1 MSPALTP
8 TATLPCF
15 EKLGKASETGLSTF
29 GETNANILVDDEILT
44 GRVSRFDFLAGFL
57 RRQFHQGRGGRAKLA
72 ITTSLVARVATLAVS
87 LIVLPISIR
96 YLGNEGY
103 GLMVTITSVVGWLQF
118 TNLGIGLGLQNAL
131 TEETAKGNTR
141 AQRELV
147 STAVFSLLAIGLLLL
162 VVGLIVF
169 PLISWERVFPPLSNR
184 FTAEIPW
191 TVLVVFFGFVSTV
204 VLGFVNPIYAARQ
217 ELHIGAWQTLVTSLL
232 ALIGTFAAVHFRWG
246 LLGLT
251 LCTIGIAAI
260 AQWSFALWNLFGRAL
275 PDLRPRV
282 RDFTRPAA
290 NRIYK
295 SGISFFVLQLCN
307 IAFFQIDAFL
317 IARFLTIDQVTPYS
331 VAQKVFIQMS
341 GLFAIMSGSLW
352 AAYGNAKALDDFGWI
367 RRTHRKMKWLF
378 FLFFGSL
385 AIFMFFLGRILL
397 AWWVGPAAAPSTILL
412 GAVGLYF
419 LAREWT
425 ALHAMLLNGLD
436 IIRPQVWNLVCTA
449 VATVGLDLLLV
460 RRLGPVGLAIGG
472 FTAFVIGS
480 GWYLPYLTSRFLK
493 QAEST
498 PRPSS

>member
-1 MSPALTP
+1 MP
-8 TATLPCF
+8 
-15 EKLGKASETGLSTF
+15 GKPSEIELRAF
-29 GETNANILVDDEILT
+29 GETNSNILVDDEIFT
-44 GRVSRFDFLAGFL
+44 GRVSRFDLLAGFL

-72 ITTSLVARVATLAVS
+72 ITTSLVARIATLAVS
-87 LIVLPISIR
+87 LIILPISVR

-131 TEETAKGNTR
+131 TEEMAKGNTR
-141 AQRELV
+141 AQRELI
-147 STAVFSLLAIGLLLL
+147 STAVFSLLGIGLLLL
-162 VVGLIVF
+162 LIGLLVF
-169 PLISWERVFPPLSNR
+169 PLISWQRIFPPLSDR
-184 FTAEIPW
+184 FTAEIPS
-191 TVLVVFFGFVSTV
+191 TALVVFLGFVSTV

-217 ELHIGAWQTLVTSLL
+217 ELHIGAWQTLVTGLMT
-232 ALIGTFAAVHFRWG
+232 LIGTFVAVHFRWG
-246 LLGLT
+246 LLGLAI
-251 LCTIGIAAI
+251 CTIGITAI
-260 AQWSFALWNLFGRAL
+260 AQWIFALWNLFGRGL

-282 RDFTRPAA
+282 RDFTRSAA
-290 NRIYK
+290 TRIYK
-295 SGISFFVLQLCN
+295 TGMSFFVLQLCN

-331 VAQKVFIQMS
+331 VAQKVFLQMS

-352 AAYGNAKALDDFGWI
+352 AAYGNAKALGDFAWI

-425 ALHAMLLNGLD
+425 ALHAMLLNGLN
-436 IIRPQVWNLVCTA
+436 IIRPQVWNLVFTA
-449 VATVGLDLLLV
+449 ILTVGVDLFLV

-472 FTAFVIGS
+472 FTAFVVAS
-480 GWYLPYLTSRFLK
+480 GWYLPYLTRRFLK
-493 QAEST
+493 EAEHNAR
-498 PRPSS
+498 RPS